1 MFTFKKYVNVHMG
14 EYFTTPMAI
23 TMDLLYKD
31 TDPYTPLIF
40 ILSTGADPMAK
51 LITYA
56 QEKGMYDNL
65 ETISLG
71 QGQGKKALTAISDGM
86 ESGKWVV
93 LQNCHLSEGFM
104 PQLAKVVG
112 EFRENEN
119 MNEGFRL
126 FLTSMPV
133 PFFPVA
139 VL

>member
-1 MFTFKKYVNVHMG
+1 MFAFKKYVNVHMG
-14 EYFTTPMAI
+14 EYYTTPMAI

-40 ILSTGADPMAK
+40 ILSTGADPMGK

-104 PQLAKVVG
+104 P
-112 EFRENEN
+112 
-119 MNEGFRL
+119 
-126 FLTSMPV
+126 
-133 PFFPVA
+133 
-139 VL
+139 